1 LPVRSERRR
10 PLATHR
16 CQILLSVLVVRHRE
30 HAPVCRQPFYLAGAV
45 DAIALC
51 GPARRIGAAKPMQG
65 VLHHVER
72 HVGAGHFDSKNDKV
86 DIIEEVKIDMPDVE
100 TTGAFRPG
108 KRICAVATS
117 VRR

>member
-1 LPVRSERRR
+1 
-10 PLATHR
+10 
-16 CQILLSVLVVRHRE
+16 
-30 HAPVCRQPFYLAGAV
+30 
-45 DAIALC
+45 
-51 GPARRIGAAKPMQG
+51 MQG